1 MEENL
6 PEEKKIASENL
17 MDADA
22 DEQKEMQPSEP
33 SLGDFL
39 QAGGTEA
46 LHVSHR
52 EKEAVLSAPSSQPF
66 SSPEREK
73 KEKPILQAPAPAPA
87 PSTAVKGPEVLNRKT
102 TVRYYEKMN
111 PSKSFPLSVMLSRE
125 AIAAVNLPHV
135 AQKQGQKVVEVKRE
149 KPEITIT
156 PCLPGCLLTPAS
168 VTLDV
173 TPEVATAEFWVTPI
187 IEGEI
192 AGWIDI
198 QYGGKPVEKIP
209 LKTTSAKQT
218 WAKVG
223 ATGDRKSVV

>member
-1 MEENL
+1 
-6 PEEKKIASENL
+6 
-17 MDADA
+17 
-22 DEQKEMQPSEP
+22 
-33 SLGDFL
+33 
-39 QAGGTEA
+39 
-46 LHVSHR
+46 
-52 EKEAVLSAPSSQPF
+52 
-66 SSPEREK
+66 
-73 KEKPILQAPAPAPA
+73 
-87 PSTAVKGPEVLNRKT
+87 
-102 TVRYYEKMN
+102 
-111 PSKSFPLSVMLSRE
+111 MLFRS
-125 AIAAVNLPHV
+125 NLPHV

-223 ATGDRKSVV
+223 ATGAVLSPVLSYLIDGLKLDQEALQGVPHLLTFIQDSIGLLLFGALCMVPFILAGVLFYMKNKPKEAEILERFFSTEPK